1 MNVKTFLRDRI
12 FPKWVHVLYQKA
24 YYRYIKT
31 HPMYQAGRI
40 YEDFIGRK
48 INWDNPQE
56 YSEKGRWLQFNS
68 DTSRW
73 AELAD
78 KYRVRKMIEEKGFGE
93 NLPKI

>member
-1 MNVKTFLRDRI
+1 
-12 FPKWVHVLYQKA
+12 
-24 YYRYIKT
+24 
-31 HPMYQAGRI
+31 MYQAGRI

-78 KYRVRKMIEEKGFGE
+78 KYRVRKYIEEKDLARTCLSSMEFGMMQRRSTS
-93 NLPKI
+93 LCCQSRSC